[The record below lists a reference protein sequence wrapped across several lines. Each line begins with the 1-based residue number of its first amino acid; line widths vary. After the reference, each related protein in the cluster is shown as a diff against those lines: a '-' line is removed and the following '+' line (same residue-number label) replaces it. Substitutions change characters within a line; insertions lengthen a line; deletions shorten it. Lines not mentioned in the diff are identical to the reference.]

1 MVRATFSGFSTALS
15 ALMANQKRLDIVGQ
29 NLSNLNT
36 PGYTRQQLETSSL
49 NYSSPTSQYT
59 NGSEIAVGFGVSMNK
74 VSQIRDPYLDAQYRA
89 QINKAGY
96 HDALQSSFDA
106 LSKVLDESDVDGIR
120 QALADINSALVEMQE
135 SSKVNDVVY
144 ETELRSRFQAMT
156 NLLNDAARKIS
167 DAEKAEFNKLDGAG
181 TSEQGSVQ
189 KVNELLQQIGDLNH
203 QIKQNQIMGHQS
215 LELLDQRNQML
226 DELASYV
233 PIEISYY
240 KDADHDGKMLDTD
253 PDSPTYNQI
262 IDAPKE
268 LYEYDAYNNIIGKK
282 EWPDD
287 LKVELVYK
295 DPDGTPQ
302 RMTLINGTE
311 GGRGNNY
318 GKLTVDG
325 SSDKPSD
332 VSIVFNPAA
341 SSGEA
346 AQRASAAGIQLSG
359 GYIQAS
365 LDMLGKTGTGTP
377 VNGASGTLDDVRGFQ
392 YYMNRLDDLA
402 KHFAKTF
409 NELNVA
415 NGGVGDVLLVNKEN
429 PDEEITALTIG
440 LNEKW
445 ISGDVHL
452 STGGEN
458 TNDTVLSMIEALE
471 KTHPELGNK
480 SFADY
485 INNVSTTLANDS
497 KNNTTSLKTSMTVLN
512 SIQNSR
518 DSISG
523 VSLDEEAANMMSYM
537 SAYNAVS
544 RVMTALDETLNTLIN
559 NTGLVGR

>member
-29 NLSNLNT
+29 NLSNMNT

-49 NYSSPTSQYT
+49 NYSSPVSQYM
-59 NGSEIAVGFGVSMNK
+59 NGSEISIGFGVSMDK
-74 VSQIRDPYLDAQYRA
+74 VSQIRDPYLDAQYRT
-89 QINKAGY
+89 QINKSGY
-96 HDALQSSFDA
+96 HDSLQFGFDT
-106 LSKVLDESDVDGIR
+106 LSKVLDESNVDGIR
-120 QALADINSALVEMQE
+120 QAIADINSVLVEMQE

-144 ETELRSRFQAMT
+144 ESELRSRFQAMT
-156 NLLNDAARKIS
+156 NLFNDAARQIEA
-167 DAEKAEFNKLDGAG
+167 AEKAEFGKLDGTG

-189 KVNELLQQIGDLNH
+189 RVNELLRQIGDLNH
-203 QIKQNQIMGHQS
+203 QIKQNQVLGQQS
-215 LELLDQRNQML
+215 LELMDQRNQML

-233 PIEISYY
+233 PIEVSYY
-240 KDADHDGKMLDTD
+240 KDAEHDGKMLDTD
-253 PDSPTYNQI
+253 PDSPTHNQI

-268 LYEYDAYNNIIGKK
+268 MYEYDAYNHIIGKK

-287 LKVELVYK
+287 LKVELLYK

-302 RMTLINGTE
+302 RLTLVNGTE

-318 GKLTVDG
+318 GTLTVDG
-325 SSDKPSD
+325 SSEDPANAS
-332 VSIVFNPAA
+332 VVFNPAA

-359 GYIQAS
+359 GSIQGS
-365 LDMLGKTGTGTP
+365 LDMLGKAGTGNP
-377 VNGASGTLDDVRGFQ
+377 VNGLPGTLDDVRGYQ

-409 NELNVA
+409 NDLNVA
-415 NGGVGDVLLVNKEN
+415 GGGPDDVLLANKEN

-440 LNEKW
+440 LSKKW
-445 ISGDVHL
+445 ISGEVHL

-458 TNDTVLSMIEALE
+458 KNDTVLGMIEALA
-471 KTHPELGNK
+471 KAHPELGDK

-497 KNNTTSLKTSMTVLN
+497 KNNINSLKTSVTVLN

-544 RVMTALDETLNTLIN
+544 RVMTALDEALNTLIN
-559 NTGLVGR
+559 STGLVGR